1 MNNVKFEDL
10 KIGETYWIGFR
21 FQETQSGATN
31 QIKPIKVCSIEGI
44 WIGFDDLISLSSGI
58 ALDKIS
64 MRDIGIVENN
74 YNFHKTF
81 FTKADALAYIESELV

>member
-21 FQETQSGATN
+21 FQETQSGGTN
-31 QIKPIKVCSIEGI
+31 QVKPFKVGSIEGI
-44 WIGFDDLISLSSGI
+44 WIDLDDLFSLSSGVE
-58 ALDKIS
+58 LDKLS